1 MKQIILMLGA
11 CMIGVVQAKT
21 VAYWPMTKS
30 DDGSKGVMRCI
41 ESSGNDL
48 YVGRSANVTFDAND
62 LGWNLPPNPYP
73 HVSDAAAAAGGFL
86 VTDMLTSAAR
96 SSVVLTNANANLAK
110 ELAPDHDFTIEG
122 WARLTDLPAIGSSCV
137 MLDASF
143 YNSIESATFQAGG
156 WRLLLSHPDDQ
167 TITMKADVVAANNT
181 SRTQVS
187 LANELTP
194 ASLTNGWHH
203 YAVVFKENAAQS
215 KGVWKFYLDGEV
227 QDEGETSGSWYYSP
241 NTISYE
247 APKFGLVGGFR
258 QNWSPIGDFACWR
271 VSDEAL
277 EPEQFLCYGGAGTT
291 VPTGKTLNYWKLSG
305 TAGGVDGRD
314 FVGTANL
321 SEASNSAEAV
331 TDDNPT
337 VANPDATIGFTGD
350 SGENS
355 GSFQSGTSYQT
366 NNKFLYLTDQTYLED
381 VLRSKDGWTMEGYFK
396 INGNFGRQY
405 GGIFSLCSNSSSIE
419 GNGVNFALRCYGNS
433 DSELRCGL
441 VDAAVFSTPQI
452 SVTDESFSGYLT
464 KGEWT
469 HFALSLSYG
478 MLTNVEQVIYK
489 FYING
494 DMKSSL
500 TNVYVQTYNKDTK
513 CITFG
518 GTYGAAESN
527 ARSFAGQLSSFRL
540 SKGALEPSEFLCA
553 TSPTQSPSDL
563 AYWPLD
569 NASGTADG
577 AVAKGYEGYAMD
589 KASGTVDGSSERVRS
604 RIPAEKGVP
613 EGNVGSVAIGTGGSF
628 TAAHLGGDLNFGAS
642 WSVEGYLKF
651 NADTTVDV
659 CGTYDAVSGKGWKL
673 VLDRSGETPAFR
685 LYAAAGGAPFIDA
698 AFAGTGALGENGWN
712 HLLLTHD
719 KNGTWNL
726 KVNRVDAGTL
736 SSTPHGTGATAGVTD
751 FYIGSGVYDIWRATT
766 GILPLADSLYFPP
779 NGFSIIVR

>member
-1 MKQIILMLGA
+1 MMLVV
-11 CMIGVVQAKT
+11 CMIGIVYAKT

-30 DDGSKGVMRCI
+30 SGGSRGVVRCA
-41 ESSGNDL
+41 ESSDNDL
-48 YVGRSANVTFDAND
+48 YVGRPTNVTFGAND
-62 LGWNLPPNPYP
+62 LDWNLPPNP
-73 HVSDAAAAAGGFL
+73 HTSGAAAAVGGFL
-86 VTDMLTSAAR
+86 VTDMLTSAAK
-96 SSVVLTNANANLAK
+96 SDAALTNVNANLAK
-110 ELAPDHDFTIEG
+110 ALAPDHDFTIEG
-122 WARLTDLPAIGSSCV
+122 WARLTDLPEATKHYI
-137 MLDASF
+137 MLD
-143 YNSIESATFQAGG
+143 NSDYTTRQKGG
-156 WRLLLSHPDDQ
+156 WRWRLTRSSEES
-167 TITMKADVVAANNT
+167 ITMTIGIAKTASDGYNYYHMTEN
-181 SRTQVS
+181 VS
-187 LANELTP
+187 P
-194 ASLTNGWHH
+194 DSLTNGWHH
-203 YAVVFKENAAQS
+203 YAVVFKEDTVNSQ
-215 KGVWKFYLDGEV
+215 GIWTFYLDGLDRGHV
-227 QDEGETSGSWYYSP
+227 TSIGSNGYFAPDS
-241 NTISYE
+241 ISYTT
-247 APKFGLVGGFR
+247 PQVGLVGGI
-258 QNWSPIGDFACWR
+258 QNGWSPIGDFACWR

-277 EPEQFLCYGGAGTT
+277 ESEQFLCYGGAGTT
-291 VPTGKTLNYWKLSG
+291 VSAGKTLNYWKLSG
-305 TAGGVDGRD
+305 TADGVDGRD

-321 SEASNSAEAV
+321 SVAANGADAV
-331 TDDNPT
+331 TDDKPT
-337 VANPDATIGFTGD
+337 VPNPDATIGFNGD
-350 SGENS
+350 SGENT
-355 GSFQSGTSYQT
+355 GSYRAGTTYQT
-366 NNKFLYLTDQTYLED
+366 HNKFLYLTDQAYLED

-396 INGNFGRQY
+396 INGNYGNQY
-405 GGIFSLCSNSSSIE
+405 GGIFSLCSNSSSID

-433 DSELRCGL
+433 DDDLRCAL

-464 KGEWT
+464 KDEWT

-500 TNVYVQTYNKDTK
+500 TNVYVQTYTKNTK

-518 GTYGAAESN
+518 GTYGAEAKN
-527 ARSFAGQLSSFRL
+527 ARSFNGQLSSFRL

-553 TSPTQSPSDL
+553 TSSAQPTSDL

-569 NASGTADG
+569 NANGTADG
-577 AVAKGYEGYAMD
+577 AVAKGYADYALD
-589 KASGTVDGSSERVRS
+589 KESGTVEGSSERARS

-613 EGNVGSVAIGTGGSF
+613 EGNAGSVAIETDGSL

-651 NADTTVDV
+651 NAGSTVDI

-673 VLDRSGETPAFR
+673 VLDRSGETPAFK
-685 LYAAAGGAPFIDA
+685 LYAAAGSTPFINA
-698 AFAGTGALGENGWN
+698 AFAGTGALDENGWN

-779 NGFSIIVR
+779 NGLVITFR

>member
-48 YVGRSANVTFDAND
+48 YVGRSANVTFGAND

-73 HVSDAAAAAGGFL
+73 HVSGAAAAVGGFL
-86 VTDMLTSAAR
+86 VTDMLTSM
-96 SSVVLTNANANLAK
+96 SSSAVVLTNVNANLAAA
-110 ELAPDHDFTIEG
+110 LAPDHDFTIEG
-122 WARLTDLPAIGSSCV
+122 WARLSDLPAIDTSDKHHIMCEVSYPE
-137 MLDASF
+137 L
-143 YNSIESATFQAGG
+143 GG
-156 WRLLLSHPDDQ
+156 WRWRMTRPKNQ
-167 TITMKADVVAANNT
+167 EAITM
-181 SRTQVS
+181 QVEVRRS
-187 LANELTP
+187 DDLTKTTLSP
-194 ASLTNGWHH
+194 MVTGLSPDSLTNAWHH
-203 YAVVFKENAAQS
+203 YAIVFVEGEGTSSQTKI
-215 KGVWKFYLDGEV
+215 GTWKFYLDGEFKG
-227 QDEGETSGSWYYSP
+227 EGTSSSTRYYAP
-241 NTISYE
+241 GTISYGS
-247 APKFGLVGGFR
+247 PTIGLVGSFS
-258 QNWSPIGDFACWR
+258 QDWSPIGDFACWR

-305 TAGGVDGRD
+305 TALGVDTND
-314 FVGTANL
+314 FVGTATM
-321 SEASNSAEAV
+321 SVAENGADAV
-331 TDDNPT
+331 TDDMPS
-337 VANPDATIGFTGD
+337 VANPDATVGFDGD
-350 SGENS
+350 SGENE
-355 GSFQSGTSYQT
+355 GSYHSGTAYTTSKKY
-366 NNKFLYLTDQTYLED
+366 LYFNDQTYLEN

-396 INGNFGRQY
+396 MDGNYGNQYGWLLATCGKADGNSANFG
-405 GGIFSLCSNSSSIE
+405 
-419 GNGVNFALRCYGNS
+419 LRFYGNA
-433 DSELRCGL
+433 DSNLRCGF
-441 VDAAVFSTPQI
+441 VDAAVFSTTSIDIQ
-452 SVTDESFSGYLT
+452 DNSFSGTLT
-464 KGEWT
+464 MGEWT
-469 HFALSLSYG
+469 HFALSLSYET
-478 MLTNVEQVIYK
+478 LTNVEQIIYK
-489 FYING
+489 FYVNG
-494 DMKSSL
+494 SQKAAL
-500 TNVYVQTYNKDTK
+500 TNEWYESSKK
-513 CITFG
+513 IASLAFG
-518 GTYGAAESN
+518 GVSSDANKG
-527 ARSFAGQLSSFRL
+527 RSFVGQLSSFRL

-577 AVAKGYEGYAMD
+577 AVAKGYEGYAMA
-589 KASGTVDGSSERVRS
+589 KASGTVDGSVERVRT

-613 EGNVGSVAIGTGGSF
+613 EGNAGSVAIGTGGSF

-698 AFAGTGALGENGWN
+698 AFAGTGALNEDGWN